1 MIDLQNVTVGCI
13 GCGVMGGSLMRA
25 MAKVC
30 NKKNLFVSAV
40 NFAEAETFAAKNG
53 VNAVKTNVEVVQN
66 AQYVFLAVKPAYV
79 KEVLEEVKSSF
90 TEKTVLVSMAAGV
103 TLNTLHADCG
113 ATTLSAPANANEV
126 PHIIRI
132 MPNIPATVGEAMIA
146 LTPSPDV
153 AKEEVDT
160 VLALLSSA
168 GKVEQVAEKLMDG
181 VTAVSGSGPAYAF
194 MFIEALADAAVKFGM
209 PRKQAYVYA
218 AQTLK
223 GSAAMFMEDG
233 RSISELKDAVCSPAG
248 TTIEGVISLERHGFR
263 SAVIEAATA
272 AYNKSVDLGRK

>member
-1 MIDLQNVTVGCI
+1 MADLNNITVGCI
-13 GCGVMGGSLMRA
+13 GCGVMGGSLMKA

-30 NKKNLFVSAV
+30 QKKNLYVRAV
-40 NFAEAETFAAKNG
+40 HFAKAKSSEEKNG
-53 VNAVKTNVEVVQN
+53 INAVKSNIEVVQK

-79 KEVLEEVKSSF
+79 KEVLEEIKTTF

-113 ATTLSAPANANEV
+113 STSLSAPANTNEV

-153 AKEEVDT
+153 KKEDVDT

-194 MFIEALADAAVKFGM
+194 LFIEALADAAVRCGM

-218 AQTLK
+218 AQTVK
-223 GSAAMFMEDG
+223 GSAAMVLQDT
-233 RSISELKDAVCSPAG
+233 RCPAELKDAVCSPAG
-248 TTIEGVISLERHGFR
+248 TTIEGVAALEKYGFR
-263 SAVIEAATA
+263 NATIEAVCA
-272 AYNKSVDLGRK
+272 ACKKSESLGKK

>member
-1 MIDLQNVTVGCI
+1 
-13 GCGVMGGSLMRA
+13 
-25 MAKVC
+25 
-30 NKKNLFVSAV
+30 
-40 NFAEAETFAAKNG
+40 
-53 VNAVKTNVEVVQN
+53 
-66 AQYVFLAVKPAYV
+66 
-79 KEVLEEVKSSF
+79 
-90 TEKTVLVSMAAGV
+90 MAAGV

-113 ATTLSAPANANEV
+113 STSLSAPANTNEV

-153 AKEEVDT
+153 KKEDVDT

-194 MFIEALADAAVKFGM
+194 LFIEALADAAVRFGM

-223 GSAAMFMEDG
+223 GAAAMFLEDG
-233 RSISELKDAVCSPAG
+233 RSVSELKDAVCSPAG

-272 AYNKSVDLGRK
+272 AYNKSVELGKK